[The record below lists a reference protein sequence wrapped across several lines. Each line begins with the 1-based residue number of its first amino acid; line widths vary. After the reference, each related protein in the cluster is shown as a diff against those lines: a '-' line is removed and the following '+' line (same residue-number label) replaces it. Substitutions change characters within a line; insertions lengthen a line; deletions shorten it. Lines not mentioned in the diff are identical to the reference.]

1 MEPLDSKNPD
11 EKRVNREYGE
21 IPMET
26 QSTDESGDAGMQSRY
41 FMDMLT
47 PEEQKRAVRLSSVC
61 ELEKMCLSQYPEA
74 PAVDTGEALFT
85 YRRLWGRVARVRGFL
100 KRQGI
105 GKGDR
110 IAVILPNSAE
120 CIVVFLALSTF
131 GAVPVMISASLP
143 SAAKT
148 ECAAV
153 AGCRQAFHEGKLAGL
168 DCWPAD
174 PADAE
179 AEPAAFVLPEDAAAA
194 FFTGGTS
201 GTLKCALL
209 SHRAL
214 MTGSYFGLFA
224 PSPVFGQ
231 RYFGLIPFSHIFGVV
246 RNLLTCLQSGGVI
259 RPCANMGRLVP
270 ELQAF
275 QPTVLVLIP
284 ALAGMLLR
292 LADVYGKEIF
302 GGRLHLIVTGGAPQP
317 VPVAKTYIEK
327 YGIRFVSG
335 YGLTETANLVS
346 GNNEVLE
353 KAGSVGKL
361 YGLQEIR
368 FVNGEIELRGENIFS
383 GYLNDPAETEAAFDD
398 GWLRTGD
405 LGYLDADGYLYI
417 TGRLKNLIYSP
428 GGEKISPEQ
437 IEARV
442 DRLPGVRASMVSM
455 KKNALNADVLTCEIV
470 KEPSAE
476 EALLR
481 EAVELINL
489 ELPAFSGIRQVIF
502 RTEDFPRTAAMKIIR
517 S

>member
-1 MEPLDSKNPD
+1 
-11 EKRVNREYGE
+11 
-21 IPMET
+21 
-26 QSTDESGDAGMQSRY
+26 MQSRY
-41 FMDMLT
+41 FMNMLC

-61 ELEKMCLSQYPEA
+61 ELETACLSQYPDA
-74 PAVDTGEALFT
+74 PAVDTGEAQLT
-85 YRRLWGRVARVRGFL
+85 YHQLWRRVARMRGFL
-100 KRQGI
+100 KKQGI
-105 GKGDR
+105 GKGEK
-110 IAVILPNSAE
+110 IAVILPNGVE
-120 CIVVFLALSTF
+120 CIVAFLALSTF
-131 GAVPVMISASLP
+131 GAVPVMISAALP
-143 SAAKT
+143 VALKM
-148 ECAAV
+148 ECASV
-153 AGCRQAFHEGKLAGL
+153 AGCRQAFHEGDLEGL

-179 AEPAAFVLPEDAAAA
+179 EASAADVMPEDEAAA

-231 RYFGLIPFSHIFGVV
+231 RYFGLIPFSHIFGIV

-259 RPCANMGRLVP
+259 HPCANMGQLVP

-292 LADVYGKEIF
+292 LADVYGKDIF

-317 VPVAKTYIEK
+317 LPVAQAYIEK

-361 YGLQEIR
+361 YDLQEIR
-368 FVNGEIELRGENIFS
+368 FVNGEIELRGENIFN

-405 LGYLDADGYLYI
+405 LGYLDEDGYLYI
-417 TGRLKNLIYSP
+417 TGRLKNLIYSAN
-428 GGEKISPEQ
+428 GEKINPEQ

-455 KKNALNADVLTCEIV
+455 KKNTLNAEVLTCEIV

-476 EALLR
+476 EAPLR
-481 EAVELINL
+481 EAIERINL

-517 S
+517 T